1 MCHPFTRAPVRPRAG
16 WLTAVHAGAGRSHH
30 SSLQTWTNYFK
41 AMRDALAD
49 GGVKVGGQSSGP
61 LARDAEAEVTL
72 EAPKLEDQTI
82 IFSFRLSPALP
93 APGSDRELCDFED
106 AHLKATQE
114 FLLHLLHEMK
124 ESARGEAAA
133 VGRVSHNTAS
143 SALSPSGTGVGASSA
158 CSGREW
164 AHRPQ
169 APPGNGAPTLVRSA
183 KSEELHRSEAS
194 PPDGAPLLVRNAK
207 SAELPCKRVTTKRGR
222 GAKRNRTELEVV
234 SDSSDSS

>member
-1 MCHPFTRAPVRPRAG
+1 M
-16 WLTAVHAGAGRSHH
+16 
-30 SSLQTWTNYFK
+30 
-41 AMRDALAD
+41 AD

-72 EAPKLEDQTI
+72 EAPKLEEDQTI
-82 IFSFRLSPALP
+82 KLKFSLSPALP
-93 APGSDRELCDFED
+93 APGSDRELCDFKD

-114 FLLHLLHEMK
+114 FLLHLLHDMK

-143 SALSPSGTGVGASSA
+143 SARSPSGTGVGASSA

-194 PPDGAPLLVRNAK
+194 PRDGAPLLVRNAK
-207 SAELPCKRVTTKRGR
+207 SAELPCKRVATKRGR
-222 GAKRNRTELEVV
+222 GAKRNRTEPGLQLV